1 MSPDPAKPPRRR
13 PAGRSVTLAII
24 FSLLIPGLGHVY
36 IGRFGRALIWFA
48 GAIGIGVILDQ
59 QSSITPAALVV
70 LTVLGVLAAVDAMVM
85 LKFFQPTGARK

>member
-1 MSPDPAKPPRRR
+1 MSPEPAPPRRR
-13 PAGRSVTLAII
+13 RPGGRSLTLAII

-59 QSSITPAALVV
+59 QASLTPASLIV

-85 LKFFQPTGARK
+85 LKFFQPKGAR

>member
-1 MSPDPAKPPRRR
+1 MSPDSPQPRRR
-13 PAGRSVTLAII
+13 RPGGRSVTLAVI

-48 GAIGIGVILDQ
+48 GALVIGVILDQ
-59 QSSITPAALVV
+59 QASITPAALIV

-85 LKFFQPTGARK
+85 LKFFQPKDAR

>member
-1 MSPDPAKPPRRR
+1 MSPDPAKPPTRR
-13 PAGRSVTLAII
+13 PAGRSVALAVI

-59 QSSITPAALVV
+59 QASITPAALVV
-70 LTVLGVLAAVDAMVM
+70 LTILGVLAAVDALVM
-85 LKFFQPTGARK
+85 LKFFAPGGSS